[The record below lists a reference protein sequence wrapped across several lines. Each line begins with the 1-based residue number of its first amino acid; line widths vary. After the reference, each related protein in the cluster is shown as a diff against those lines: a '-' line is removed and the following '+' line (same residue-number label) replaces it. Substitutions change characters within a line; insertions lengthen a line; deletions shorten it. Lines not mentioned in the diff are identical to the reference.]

1 MRTPLI
7 AGNWKMHKTPAE
19 AVALVRSLVPLVDAV
34 EGVEVAVAPPFT
46 ALHAVGK
53 LLRADAAVLLAA
65 QNAHEENQGAF
76 TGEVSVPMLQDLGV
90 SMVILGHSER
100 RQLFGE
106 TDQAVGRKVARVLE
120 ANLVPILCVGE
131 SLEQREAGEAFA
143 VVERQLRAALK
154 PVDADALGLVV
165 IAYEP
170 VWAIGTGRTASKEQA
185 QEMHAHIRGLLAQ
198 IGGRE
203 QAEQVRIL
211 YGGSVNPANA
221 GELMAQ
227 PDVDGALVGGAS
239 LDAETFASI
248 VRFRV

>member
-1 MRTPLI
+1 LRTPLI
-7 AGNWKMHKTPAE
+7 AGNWKMHKTAAE
-19 AVALVRSLVPLVDAV
+19 AVALVRALVPMVDAV

-46 ALHAVGK
+46 ALPAVGK
-53 LLRADAAVLLAA
+53 VLRADAAVLLAA
-65 QNAHEENQGAF
+65 QNVHEADHGAF
-76 TGEVSVPMLQDLGV
+76 TGEVSVSMLQDLGV

-100 RQLFGE
+100 RQQCGE
-106 TDQAVGRKVARVLE
+106 TDAAVGRKAARVLA

-131 SLEQREAGEAFA
+131 SLAQREAGEAFP
-143 VVERQLRAALK
+143 VVERQLRAALQ
-154 PVDADALGLVV
+154 PVDPGALELVV

-170 VWAIGTGRTASKEQA
+170 VWAIGTGRTAGQDQV
-185 QEMHAHIRGLLAQ
+185 QEMHAHIRDLLAD
-198 IGGRE
+198 IGGRS

-211 YGGSVNPANA
+211 YGGSVKPDNVT
-221 GELMAQ
+221 ELMAQ

>member
-7 AGNWKMHKTPAE
+7 AGNWKMHKTAAE
-19 AVALVRSLVPLVDAV
+19 AVDLVRTLVPLVDAV

-46 ALHAVGK
+46 ALQGVGR
-53 LLRADAAVLLAA
+53 LLRAGAAVLLAA
-65 QNAHEENQGAF
+65 QNVHEEDHGAF

-106 TDQAVGRKVARVLE
+106 TDQAVGRKAARVLA
-120 ANLVPILCVGE
+120 ANLVPVLCVGE
-131 SLEQREAGEAFA
+131 SLAQREAGEAFA
-143 VVERQLRAALK
+143 VVERQLRAALQ
-154 PVDADALGLVV
+154 PIDAGALALVV

-185 QEMHAHIRGLLAQ
+185 QEMHAHIRGLLAD
-198 IGGRE
+198 IGGRK
-203 QAEQVRIL
+203 QADQVRIL
-211 YGGSVNPANA
+211 YGGSVNPTNIA
-221 GELMAQ
+221 ELMAQ